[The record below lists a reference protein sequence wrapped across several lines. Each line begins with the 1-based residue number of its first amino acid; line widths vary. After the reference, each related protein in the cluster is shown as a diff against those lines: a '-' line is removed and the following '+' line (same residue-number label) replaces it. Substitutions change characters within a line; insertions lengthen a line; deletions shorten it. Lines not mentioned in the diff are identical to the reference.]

1 MDDNDLTGLEMLNLK
16 IDEVAF
22 SICLISIS
30 EIISNTKDRQEK
42 GMALWFSSITICWMF
57 FGGRQCFYLFD
68 LHSKDGRGN
77 MSVDGTAVLMKFETL
92 SFLGSYI

>member
-1 MDDNDLTGLEMLNLK
+1 MLNLK

-30 EIISNTKDRQEK
+30 EIISNTKDK
-42 GMALWFSSITICWMF
+42 GTRKGNGTLVFINNYLLDVLW
-57 FGGRQCFYLFD
+57 GRQCFYLFD

>member
-1 MDDNDLTGLEMLNLK
+1 
-16 IDEVAF
+16 
-22 SICLISIS
+22 
-30 EIISNTKDRQEK
+30 
-42 GMALWFSSITICWMF
+42 MF